1 MELLLVIGLLA
12 LLSGFLSGLLGIG
25 GGIIMA
31 PLLLFGPPLLGL
43 EPLSMHTVAGLTIVQ
58 SLLGC
63 LAGALSHRRYRF
75 VSWRLVWVM
84 GTSIFVAAAVGGAA
98 SAWLPAEALLMVFA
112 VLALVAGL
120 LMLRRHR
127 DDLDAPDVNR
137 LRFSWPRAAAVAA
150 MVGLLSGMVGQGG
163 SFLLIPMM
171 TAALRVPTRIAI
183 GSNLGIVAASS
194 AAGVMAKAATGQIEW
209 LLTIPVVL
217 AVLPAARLGA
227 FVSRRL
233 QVHTLRLLL
242 AALILVAA
250 LRLGGEVLVG
260 WW

>member
-1 MELLLVIGLLA
+1 MELLLAIGLLA

-31 PLLLFGPPLLGL
+31 PLLLFGPRWLGMQ
-43 EPLSMHTVAGLTIVQ
+43 PLSMHTVAGLTIVQ

-75 VSWRLVWVM
+75 VSGPLVWVM
-84 GTSIFVAAAVGGAA
+84 GVSIFLAAALGGAL
-98 SAWLPAEALLMVFA
+98 SAWLSGEALLLVFA
-112 VLALVAGL
+112 ALALVAAL
-120 LMLRRHR
+120 LMFRPQR
-127 DDLDAPDVNR
+127 DDLEAPEVDQ
-137 LRFSWPRAAAVAA
+137 LSFSRPRAAAVAA
-150 MVGLLSGMVGQGG
+150 AVGLLGGMVGQGG

-171 TAALRVPTRIAI
+171 IAVVKVPTRIAI

-194 AAGVMAKAATGQIEW
+194 AAGVAAKALTGQIEW

-227 FVSRRL
+227 CVSKRL
-233 QVHTLRLLL
+233 PVRTLRLLL

-250 LRLGGEVLVG
+250 LRLGSEALALG
-260 WW
+260 W